1 MDPFT
6 ALSLAGTIVQFVKF
20 GSKLLSTTQELYRS
34 TVGSL
39 DVNQT
44 LELVT
49 ADLHSL
55 IAKSKQSFRV
65 TNEVRPLTK
74 EEQAG
79 QETFH
84 AICAEATKIAGEL
97 IRRLEK
103 LKVKNAK
110 HRKWES
116 LLLAVK
122 SAWSKEEVD
131 SLNQRLASLKKSLES
146 RVIFSLR

>member
-1 MDPFT
+1 MDPLT
-6 ALSLAGTIVQFVKF
+6 ALSLAGTIVQFVDF

-34 TVGSL
+34 TAGSL
-39 DVNQT
+39 NVNQT

-49 ADLHSL
+49 ADLQSL
-55 IAKSKQSFRV
+55 IAKLKQSFRV
-65 TNEVRPLTK
+65 TDEVAPLT
-74 EEQAG
+74 EAEQAE

-84 AICAEATKIAGEL
+84 GICDEATKIAGEL

-122 SAWSKEEVD
+122 STWSKEEVD
-131 SLNQRLASLKKSLES
+131 DLMQRLASLKNTLES
-146 RVIFSLR
+146 RVLFSIR